1 MMGGGLRRGGG
12 HSSTH
17 ELDVDVVGRKEGRT
31 MDFRAGKFRSQ
42 HDHMMSEFQRTQ
54 MINCRSQL
62 AYASTSVLRTIHTFV
77 TTIYINVSRTQCLQ
91 DYYFAACVCH

>member
-31 MDFRAGKFRSQ
+31 MDFRAGKFKSQ
-42 HDHMMSEFQRTQ
+42 HDHMMSEFQRT
-54 MINCRSQL
+54 
-62 AYASTSVLRTIHTFV
+62 
-77 TTIYINVSRTQCLQ
+77 
-91 DYYFAACVCH
+91 